1 MRTASGYAL
10 AVLGRGHRR
19 AAWALLLGLAALVAA
34 PARAQLPGL
43 PTVGGGGDGGAPRL
57 RLAGS
62 NGVADSARALARQLQ
77 DHLEK
82 RRPQIQRALADVRA
96 ALGAASSAAPATDG
110 GTPAAL
116 GVDPNLEKLRAALEN
131 EQDLLQQGA
140 DAARKAEVIAESHPQ
155 VPREVHDL
163 DAVVALERSA
173 RAAERE
179 AGTAAEAVGTGSL
192 DLEVAAAGAGASP
205 RARLATENDR
215 IEAARAAL
223 ARAHALEA
231 RAQAQRLRVR
241 ADAWWAALRITP
253 QALKDAEEAV
263 RTAEHRLARLPSGGE
278 ADGGIEGSATA
289 RLADARA
296 EAAAAELKA
305 ARVHLAA
312 ARALATHHTPAA
324 GELQVT
330 PLAARLAALAQ
341 KRADLEGDLAT
352 LRAAGGRTTTRQRRL
367 KEADDAL
374 KLAVRRL
381 GDARILAETVT
392 ERLGAPKPVPRWLA
406 WLRAVLVAIL
416 GLLLI
421 SYGQRLIH
429 LLVASEGALGKR
441 LKLTSRSAA
450 KLDIA
455 VTLSWALVV
464 VVGAAAAIV
473 WWAFGL
479 DVTVK
484 QALEHLASPLFLV
497 DDQPVSL
504 FSIAKLVA
512 ALILAIVVS
521 RALRRFLSTRLWPA
535 FDWDSG
541 LTNALNTVTH
551 YLILAV
557 GFFLGLRFVGIGLS
571 SLALFASVLG
581 IGIGFGLRNIAENF
595 ISGLIILA
603 ERPIK
608 IGDYIDIDGTLE
620 GQVRQ
625 IRARSTTVVTRDNIS
640 VIIPNSAFVGGRV
653 TNWSHGDPR
662 VRLRTVVGVAYG
674 SDTDLVRKALLQ
686 VADRHG
692 KVLKKPAPEVQ
703 FKNFGDSSLD
713 FELLVWIDDQQ
724 DRFRIASNLHF
735 AIDAAFRRLAIE
747 IAFPQMDVHLKS
759 LDPQVEQRLQV
770 LLAAADKG
778 PGEKPGNPG

>member
-1 MRTASGYAL
+1 MQ
-10 AVLGRGHRR
+10 GRGHRR
-19 AAWALLLGLAALVAA
+19 ATWALLLCLAALVAGR
-34 PARAQLPGL
+34 ARAQVPGL
-43 PTVGGGGDGGAPRL
+43 PALGGDGGAPHL

-62 NGVADSARALARQLQ
+62 NGIADSARALARQLEA
-77 DHLEK
+77 HLEK
-82 RRPQIQRALADVRA
+82 RRPQIQGALAALHATLRA
-96 ALGAASSAAPATDG
+96 GAPALATDG
-110 GTPAAL
+110 GVAAPARGTDPALAQLQAAL
-116 GVDPNLEKLRAALEN
+116 KE

-140 DAARKAEVIAESHPQ
+140 AAARKAEAIAEARPQ
-155 VPREVHDL
+155 APASVQDL

-179 AGTAAEAVGTGSL
+179 AGTAAEAAGTGQL
-192 DLEVAAAGAGASP
+192 DLEVAGAGADASP
-205 RARLATENDR
+205 KAHLTAESARLQV
-215 IEAARAAL
+215 ARAAL

-231 RAQAQRLRVR
+231 QAQARRLRIR
-241 ADAWWAALRITP
+241 ADAWWAALRVTP

-263 RTAEHRLARLPSGGE
+263 RAAERRLARLPSRGE
-278 ADGGIEGSATA
+278 GDGGTEGTA
-289 RLADARA
+289 ADRLGDARIDAAKA
-296 EAAAAELKA
+296 EVTA

-312 ARALATHHTPAA
+312 ARALATHRTPAA

-352 LRAAGGRTTTRQRRL
+352 LRAAGGRASTAQRRL
-367 KEADDAL
+367 READDAL
-374 KLAVRRL
+374 KQAERSL

-406 WLRAVLVAIL
+406 WFRAVLVAIL

-421 SYGQRLIH
+421 YYGQRFIH
-429 LLVASEGALGKR
+429 LLAVSEGALGKR

-464 VVGAAAAIV
+464 VVGAAAVIV

-484 QALEHLASPLFLV
+484 QALEQLASPLFLV

-504 FSIAKLVA
+504 VSIAKLVA

-625 IRARSTTVVTRDNIS
+625 IPRPVHHRGHPGQHLGHHPQQRLRRRSGDQLVPRRPPGAPADG
-640 VIIPNSAFVGGRV
+640 GGR
-653 TNWSHGDPR
+653 
-662 VRLRTVVGVAYG
+662 RLRVG
-674 SDTDLVRKALLQ
+674 
-686 VADRHG
+686 HG
-692 KVLKKPAPEVQ
+692 PGAQGAPPGRRPPRQGPQEAGAGGAVQ
-703 FKNFGDSSLD
+703 
-713 FELLVWIDDQQ
+713 EL
-724 DRFRIASNLHF
+724 
-735 AIDAAFRRLAIE
+735 RRLQPRLRA
-747 IAFPQMDVHLKS
+747 PG
-759 LDPQVEQRLQV
+759 LDRRPAGPVPHRQRPPLRHRRRLPPAGHRDRLPPAGRAPQVPRSPGG
-770 LLAAADKG
+770 AAPRG
-778 PGEKPGNPG
+778 PAGGGRQGHG

>member
-1 MRTASGYAL
+1 MQ
-10 AVLGRGHRR
+10 GRGHRR
-19 AAWALLLGLAALVAA
+19 ATWALLLCLAALVAGR
-34 PARAQLPGL
+34 ARAQVPGL
-43 PTVGGGGDGGAPRL
+43 PALGGDGGAPHL

-62 NGVADSARALARQLQ
+62 NGIADSARALARQLEA
-77 DHLEK
+77 HLEK
-82 RRPQIQRALADVRA
+82 RRPQIQGALAALHATLRA
-96 ALGAASSAAPATDG
+96 GAPALATDG
-110 GTPAAL
+110 GVAAPARGTDPALAQLQAAL
-116 GVDPNLEKLRAALEN
+116 KE

-140 DAARKAEVIAESHPQ
+140 AAARKAEAIAEARPQ
-155 VPREVHDL
+155 APASVQDL

-179 AGTAAEAVGTGSL
+179 AGTAAEAAGTGQL
-192 DLEVAAAGAGASP
+192 DLEVAGAGADASP
-205 RARLATENDR
+205 KAHLTAESARLQV
-215 IEAARAAL
+215 ARAAL

-231 RAQAQRLRVR
+231 QAQARRLRIR
-241 ADAWWAALRITP
+241 ADAWWAALRVTP

-263 RTAEHRLARLPSGGE
+263 RAAERRLARLPSRGE
-278 ADGGIEGSATA
+278 GDGGTEGTA
-289 RLADARA
+289 ADRLGDARIDAAKA
-296 EAAAAELKA
+296 EVTA

-312 ARALATHHTPAA
+312 ARALATHRTPAA

-352 LRAAGGRTTTRQRRL
+352 LRAAGGRASTAQRRL
-367 KEADDAL
+367 READDAL
-374 KLAVRRL
+374 KQAERSL

-406 WLRAVLVAIL
+406 WFRAVLVAIL

-421 SYGQRLIH
+421 YYGQRFIH
-429 LLVASEGALGKR
+429 LLAVSEGALGKR

-464 VVGAAAAIV
+464 VVGAAAVIV

-484 QALEHLASPLFLV
+484 QALEQLASPLFLV

-504 FSIAKLVA
+504 VSIAKLVA

-724 DRFRIASNLHF
+724 DRFRIASDLHF
-735 AIDAAFRRLAIE
+735 AIDAAFRRLGIE
-747 IAFPQMDVHLKS
+747 IAFPQLDVHLKS
-759 LDPQVEQRLQV
+759 LDPQVEQRLEA

-778 PGEKPGNPG
+778 TGEKPGDPG